1 MQTESQQGPLRVL
14 MLFTILNRGGAETMV
29 MNYYRNIDRSRVQF
43 DFAVHRQERGA
54 YEDEIERL
62 GGRIYRFMPL
72 NPLTF
77 HKYRK
82 QISHFFDEHPE
93 YKIIHGQCSE
103 SGYFFYREAAKR
115 GIPVIIAHGH
125 SSHVPFDL
133 KLIMRTYLKHR
144 MRPYLTHGFTCG
156 DEAAIWLFGKK
167 LGKRAIHLNNAI
179 DTRRYVFSEEKRNKV
194 RSELGLSDSTL
205 VVLHV
210 GSFVM
215 PKNHPFMID
224 VFQQFHQ
231 RHADSVLLLAG
242 AGPDRKSIED
252 KVARLGLA
260 DSVRFLGSRDDI
272 PDVMMAA
279 DAFLFPSIFEGLPVT
294 LIEAQSTGLD
304 CLISDRIP
312 KEVIV
317 TDRMHVMSLQQSP
330 SQWADQLLQLAT
342 SKHERT
348 STLQQII
355 DAGYDVRKNAPLL
368 EDFYISQVEKG
379 LTRTLHETKK

>member
-1 MQTESQQGPLRVL
+1 MPTESQKGPLRVL

-29 MNYYRNIDRSRVQF
+29 MNYYRHIDRNKVQF

-54 YEDEIERL
+54 YEDEIESL

-77 HKYRK
+77 HQYKK
-82 QISHFFDEHPE
+82 QISLFFDQHPE
-93 YKIIHGQCSE
+93 YKVIHGQCSE

-115 GIPVIIAHGH
+115 GVPVIIAHAH

-156 DEAAIWLFGKK
+156 NEAATWLFGKK
-167 LGKRAIHLNNAI
+167 LGKKAIHLNNAI
-179 DTRRYVFSEEKRNKV
+179 DTNRYIFSGAKREKV
-194 RSELGLSDSTL
+194 RNELGLSDSTL

-215 PKNHPFMID
+215 PKNHPFIID
-224 VFQQFHQ
+224 IFQQFHKL
-231 RHADSVLLLAG
+231 HEDSVLLLTG
-242 AGPDRKSIED
+242 AGPKRQAIEE
-252 KVARLGLA
+252 KVARLGLQGY
-260 DSVRFLGSRDDI
+260 VRFLGSRDDI

-294 LIEAQSTGLD
+294 LIEAQSTGLN

-317 TDRMHVMSLQQSP
+317 TQRMHVMSLNQTAE
-330 SQWADQLLQLAT
+330 QWAEQLLQLAAST
-342 SKHERT
+342 KERT
-348 STLQQII
+348 STLQQVI
-355 DAGYDVRKNAPLL
+355 DAGYDVSKNAPLL
-368 EDFYISQVEKG
+368 QDFYISQIEKG
-379 LTRTLHETKK
+379 LTRTLHE